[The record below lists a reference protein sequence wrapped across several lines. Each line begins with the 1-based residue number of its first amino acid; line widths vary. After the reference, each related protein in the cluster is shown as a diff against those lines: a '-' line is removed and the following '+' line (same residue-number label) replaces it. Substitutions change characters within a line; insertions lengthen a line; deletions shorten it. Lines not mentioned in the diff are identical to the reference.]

1 MTHIGKESRLQP
13 VGFFGFLFCLYQFG
27 FRFFQGSD
35 IVVDSNQFHL
45 AFFRLIEIQHY
56 IGTHPVPFILRTGTQ
71 NTHLTFE
78 GFCFPFLCF
87 FKKSKHTG
95 TVIRMHF
102 GVNTDYIGK
111 RCILIFSHILE
122 PLLDGIALTIQQI
135 EFGISHLGIIRY
147 KKKQILKIR
156 NTLQGINTLRI
167 IHINKDISGKVTM
180 III

>member
-1 MTHIGKESRLQP
+1 
-13 VGFFGFLFCLYQFG
+13 
-27 FRFFQGSD
+27 
-35 IVVDSNQFHL
+35 
-45 AFFRLIEIQHY
+45 
-56 IGTHPVPFILRTGTQ
+56 
-71 NTHLTFE
+71 
-78 GFCFPFLCF
+78 
-87 FKKSKHTG
+87 
-95 TVIRMHF
+95 MHF

-111 RCILIFSHILE
+111 RCILILSHILE

-156 NTLQGINTLRI
+156 NRLQGINTLRI